1 MTPELYLIYVE
12 RFLGIIKILGNFC
25 LLSADNDPNMS
36 ADVWENLQEIFA
48 DLDAL
53 SDRYIRTH
61 PLCVKSCNM
70 LKPVNDREL
79 ISSSVLLS
87 ITMEMIKLSIKKM
100 IARKHPAVI
109 CVWK

>member
-1 MTPELYLIYVE
+1 M
-12 RFLGIIKILGNFC
+12 C

-61 PLCVKSCNM
+61 PLYAKSWNTH
-70 LKPVNDREL
+70 KPVDDTEL
-79 ISSSVLLS
+79 ISSSILLS
-87 ITMEMIKLSIKKM
+87 ITM
-100 IARKHPAVI
+100 
-109 CVWK
+109 